1 MKLFELILYL
11 SDPKLYVKF
20 GWGGGLKRKLS
31 TDIFYA
37 HLHRLTLIGGCTMGN
52 NFTVYFQYQSKV
64 TSSAFK

>member
-31 TDIFYA
+31 TVIFYA
-37 HLHRLTLIGGCTMGN
+37 HLYRLYTYRWVYNGEQFYRTLP
-52 NFTVYFQYQSKV
+52 VSE
-64 TSSAFK
+64 